1 MKTLAALLL
10 LLVLSSCTTDCGKD
24 NQGRKLVPDKYGSCM
39 PEKR

>member
-24 NQGRKLVPDKYGSCM
+24 EQGRKLVPDKYGSCM

>member
-24 NQGRKLVPDKYGSCM
+24 EQGRKLVPGEYGSCM